1 MDRYKSK
8 IQVSTRPIINDG
20 NENDVMY
27 DGYMAAFQHVEN
39 FLELL
44 TNPNQDGRVLICH
57 ESM

>member
-1 MDRYKSK
+1 MERYKSM
-8 IQVSTRPIINDG
+8 IQVSTHRGMNDS
-20 NENDVMY
+20 NENDTMY
-27 DGYMAAFQHVEN
+27 DGYLAGFQHIEN